1 MSTAFGTFLELSVPT
16 GDIQKSLSFYRTL
29 GFSELT
35 TGDIRTHY
43 YAVVTDG
50 HIAIG
55 LHGGGIAEPALSFV
69 RPELARHVR
78 AMADAGREFEFM
90 RLGTEEFNEA
100 ALRSPDGQLIVMME
114 ARTFSPGEED
124 EVPSTRIGRSTQLAL
139 AAADP
144 SVTRLFFEDA
154 GFLASDDEN
163 IGETL
168 LTTEGL
174 SLSLTPVT
182 RGGHPVIQFAAADPA
197 SVLKELAAL
206 DLTPRRDSAGSYL
219 QAPEG
224 TRLVIG

>member
-1 MSTAFGTFLELSVPT
+1 VSTVFGTFLELSIPT
-16 GDIQKSLSFYRTL
+16 GDIGKSLSFYRSL
-29 GFSELT
+29 GFTELT

-55 LHGGGIAEPALSFV
+55 LHGGGLEEPALSFV

-78 AMADAGREFEFM
+78 AMADAGLEFEFV

-100 ALRSPDGQLIVMME
+100 ALRSPDGQLILMME
-114 ARTFSPGEED
+114 ARTFSPGDED
-124 EVPSTRIGRSTQLAL
+124 DVPATRIGRSTQLAL
-139 AAADP
+139 AAADAA
-144 SVTRLFFEDA
+144 VTRAFFEEA
-154 GFLASDDEN
+154 GFMASDDET

-168 LTTEGL
+168 LTSEGL
-174 SLSLTPVT
+174 SLALTPVS
-182 RGGHPVIQFAAADPA
+182 RGRRLVIHFASADRRA
-197 SVLKELAAL
+197 VARELAAL
-206 DLTPRRDSAGSYL
+206 DLALRHDTEGSFL

>member
-16 GDIQKSLSFYRTL
+16 GDIRKSLSFYRTL

-69 RPELARHVR
+69 RPDLARHVR

-100 ALRSPDGQLIVMME
+100 ALRSPDGQLILMME
-114 ARTFSPGEED
+114 ARTFSPGEDD
-124 EVPSTRIGRSTQLAL
+124 EVPPPRIGRSTQLAL
-139 AAADP
+139 ASTDAAL
-144 SVTRLFFEDA
+144 TRLFFEDA

-163 IGETL
+163 MAETL

-174 SLSLTPVT
+174 SLALTPVI
-182 RGGHPVIQFAAADPA
+182 RGGHLVIHYTAADPTRVA
-197 SVLKELAAL
+197 HELAAL
-206 DLTPRRDSAGSYL
+206 DLTSRRDSTGTFL